1 MNVGSTPY
9 FAVLRERLGFLNE
22 RQKTLAE
29 NVANA
34 STPGYVPRDL
44 DQRAFSDAV
53 ARMMPSARSGPGGP
67 APVQPVRMAATRTGH
82 LDGGAPAGGS
92 GRMVRAPDSETTIDG
107 NAVVIEEQM
116 IKVADTRMNYDV
128 ALGLYQ
134 KGLQLMRLA
143 ARRPGG

>member
-1 MNVGSTPY
+1 MDVGSTPY

-22 RQKTLAE
+22 RQRVLSE

-44 DQRAFSDAV
+44 DQRAFADAV
-53 ARMMPSARSGPGGP
+53 ARVMPSQRSGPAGP
-67 APVQPVRMAATRTGH
+67 NPIQPVRAAVTRPGH
-82 LDGGAPAGGS
+82 IDAGAAPGS
-92 GRMVRAPDSETTIDG
+92 ARVMRSPDSEVTIDG

-116 IKVADTRMNYDV
+116 IKVADARMNYDV